1 MAEKLPV
8 IKGKDLIKFFLKY
21 GSELKRIKG
30 SHHVI
35 LSKFNNHIFVIP
47 AHSDEELDRGL
58 LRGIIRQSGLDIEQ
72 FIEMWKDK

>member
-21 GSELKRIKG
+21 GCEVKRVKG

-35 LSKFNNHIFVIP
+35 WSKFNNHIFVVP
-47 AHSDEELDRGL
+47 VHSDEELDRGL
-58 LRGIIRQSGLDIEQ
+58 LRAIIRQSGLDIEQ
-72 FIEMWKDK
+72 FIDMWKDV